1 MGLNDDLETLSRV
14 PLLSLIEPD
23 GLRLL
28 AFAAET
34 RILRAG
40 DVLFRRGDDA
50 DGGYI
55 VVSGA
60 IALDARDNG
69 APADYVARPGTL
81 IGESALLTDCIRPAT
96 AIAREPSSV
105 MKLQRSLVHRVLGEF
120 PASTRAL
127 HAAIAAR
134 LVAFSSELGAV
145 RDSIDAADIAPD
157 RGDPTGQA

>member
-1 MGLNDDLETLSRV
+1 MGLNDDIDALRRV

-23 GLRLL
+23 ALRLL

-60 IALDARDNG
+60 IALDARDDG
-69 APADYVARPGTL
+69 SPAGYIARPGTL
-81 IGESALLTDCIRPAT
+81 LGEWALFAEGSRPAT
-96 AIAREPSSV
+96 AIARESSSI
-105 MKLQRSLVHRVLGEF
+105 MKMPRGLMHRVLGEF
-120 PASTRAL
+120 PNS
-127 HAAIAAR
+127 AIALRSAIAGR
-134 LVAFSSELGAV
+134 LAEFSQELAEVRKTIIAV
-145 RDSIDAADIAPD
+145 DADSA
-157 RGDPTGQA
+157 